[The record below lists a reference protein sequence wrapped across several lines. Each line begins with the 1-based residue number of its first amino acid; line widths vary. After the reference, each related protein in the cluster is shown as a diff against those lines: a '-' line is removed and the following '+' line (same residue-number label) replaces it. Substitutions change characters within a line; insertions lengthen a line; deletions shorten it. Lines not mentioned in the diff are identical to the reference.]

1 MFIIVRLSGGLGN
14 QIFQLN
20 AALYAAS
27 ASPNACIVLDNR
39 FLSNYESAR
48 DFEIQF
54 ILANLSNTSI
64 YSNPTGLPA
73 WASRMRFGK
82 LFDRSIG
89 KFAFLS
95 STVQLR
101 RLKVSS
107 YKWLVLDGY
116 FQSPEFSMP
125 RIQLLE
131 LFERLSQKYFYL
143 RNNLSLNFHV
153 PLSSIHIRRGDYVSS
168 KSASSVFKAISL
180 NYYRAAVRSFGAD
193 VMFLVFG
200 DDPLITSQFA
210 KEVGGIDIA
219 TLGLALSEEFM
230 LMALCDH
237 HIIANSTFSWWAS
250 YLGYVPGKRVI
261 APKDW
266 YIDANRSRLNPL
278 LLPHFELI
286 SSD

>member
-1 MFIIVRLSGGLGN
+1 MRIVIRLSGGLGN
-14 QIFQLN
+14 QIFQLFAGWH
-20 AALYAAS
+20 AAQFQS
-27 ASPNACIVLDNR
+27 SDEIFLDLR
-39 FLSNYESAR
+39 FLGKYETIRKFELDFISSHLSNVS
-48 DFEIQF
+48 
-54 ILANLSNTSI
+54 ILADFSFF
-64 YSNPTGLPA
+64 PA
-73 WASRMRFGK
+73 LASRMRFGK
-82 LFDRSIG
+82 ILDMTIG
-89 KFAFLS
+89 PYAFISSPNKLHYLNS
-95 STVQLR
+95 STLSCV
-101 RLKVSS
+101 
-107 YKWLVLDGY
+107 VLDGY
-116 FQSPEFSMP
+116 FQHPKLAP
-125 RIQLLE
+125 PAIV
-131 LFERLSQKYFYL
+131 RLSLFNKLSQQYSYL
-143 RNNLSLNFHV
+143 RHKLTLLPNIAAV
-153 PLSSIHIRRGDYVSS
+153 CVHIRRGDYVSS

-193 VMFLVFG
+193 VKFLVFG
-200 DDPLITSQFA
+200 DDPLTTSQFA
-210 KEVGGIDIA
+210 KEVGGVDIA